1 MLLFY
6 FLGYV
11 MGGCVSDE
19 RYQRTIEIDNWLN
32 NALQLLQDYKMA
44 RNVWRKKL
52 NLGEPGNN
60 SVTQR

>member
-1 MLLFY
+1 
-6 FLGYV
+6 

-52 NLGEPGNN
+52 HLGEPGNN